1 MHVYIIHNIS
11 PFFYVTLKKKIVIEN
26 ILQYS
31 HFTFKGI
38 TKTINPKVTTI
49 VQLLAG
55 NWEWNWFQRQILRIV
70 QTKRQRKIKKI
81 SENTKKGIEQS
92 DIDR

>member
-11 PFFYVTLKKKIVIEN
+11 PFFYVTLKKKIAIEN

-55 NWEWNWFQRQILRIV
+55 N
-70 QTKRQRKIKKI
+70 
-81 SENTKKGIEQS
+81 
-92 DIDR
+92 

>member
-1 MHVYIIHNIS
+1 MHVYNINIS
-11 PFFYVTLKKKIVIEN
+11 PFFYVTLEKKIAIEN

-55 NWEWNWFQRQILRIV
+55 N
-70 QTKRQRKIKKI
+70 
-81 SENTKKGIEQS
+81 
-92 DIDR
+92 